1 MRTSYADEVQ
11 TLPDARLVA
20 ALRPRAVPR
29 SWLAWKRATDLA
41 IGTCAL
47 MLALPVII
55 LAALAIVVVSPGNP
69 FFVQKRVGK
78 NGRRFRFYKLRT
90 MYDGAH
96 LEHERMRA
104 YNDVDGPVLKVI
116 DDPRLH
122 ALGGVL
128 RRTSIDELPQ
138 LWNVLKGDMSLVGP
152 RPALP
157 CEVEAYDAF
166 AMRRLSVQQGITCYW
181 QVNGRS
187 SVTFDE
193 WMALDNRYVDAWTPL
208 GDLRLLLKTIPAVVK
223 GDGAH

>member
-11 TLPDARLVA
+11 TLPNARPVA
-20 ALRPRAVPR
+20 ALRARAVPR
-29 SWLAWKRATDLA
+29 SWLIWKRATDLV
-41 IGTCAL
+41 IGGLTL
-47 MLALPVII
+47 IVALPII
-55 LAALAIVVVSPGNP
+55 VVAALAIVAVSPGNP
-69 FFVQKRVGK
+69 FFVQERVGK
-78 NGRRFRFYKLRT
+78 GGRRFRFYKLRT

-104 YNDVDGPVLKVI
+104 YSDVPGPVLKVI

-157 CEVEAYDAF
+157 CEVERYDAF
-166 AMRRLSVQQGITCYW
+166 AMRRLSVQQGITCSW

-193 WMALDNRYVDAWTPL
+193 WMALDNRYVDRWTPL
-208 GDLRLLLKTIPAVVK
+208 GDLKILLKTIPAVVR